1 MKNRLKRLT
10 GIIGAL
16 LIAVSPCGSQTMAYA
31 SEPAETEAAFYDD
44 GADFEIQEDTDEQVQ
59 DQEDL
64 DLTEE
69 EEDPDTADIQIEED
83 TEDADSEDSELTSE
97 ETLFSDSPVEE
108 ELFTDAVGEEADS
121 YLGVRTQPIIYDDF
135 AEDLWLQFQQR
146 ELQVGESTDIYP
158 WRVWQAVHDV
168 VQNDVERPEFN
179 FKVIKGQDVISLD
192 TTKSKEKAV
201 ATALKPGTAVIQVN
215 YDAFTHT
222 EGDYFPACS
231 VVNTGYAVITVG
243 ETGTA
248 SITCSDNLE
257 NWRHYD
263 TIYYLEGQDTVPFT
277 FTATAAGASN
287 LKVTCNGLEVKPNSD
302 GSYTAALENR
312 SNIIGVVATDA
323 AGNTRSLYRVVDAR
337 VMRVNVKNT
346 KDDSSEIHVGDTA
359 EVSFTGITMPVYKLA
374 TIYNPCFGPDAYGGV
389 DEYGYPTYVAYSN
402 SVLGAFRG
410 NCHQWDLATKNSF
423 KVTFTQAGRYRFD
436 SDGIHSDWWGHRL
449 YWDTKVQGKSD
460 KPFFYAPII
469 RGVFSTLPSFYIT
482 VDSGDEILD
491 PVIAK
496 LEAIPDADR
505 LTLADET
512 AVKEAREAYDALN
525 DTQKALVNSDDLARL
540 TDAEARLAQLH
551 TDAEKAAEVEKILGN
566 LKGASSLTLAD
577 EASVKAARKAYDGLS
592 ADQKKLIPAEK
603 LKALTAAEA
612 KIEQLKKVTPTPTKK
627 PEPKPS
633 IRLNYTSIPLQVK
646 KSTTAISIKTTAIKG
661 DKIKSA
667 KSSNSKVA
675 KVSVKNGKLTIKGRK
690 AGKATVTV
698 TSAKGAKATVK
709 VTVQKKKVAL
719 KKLQAI
725 TSRKV
730 TVKKGKKTTLK
741 VANSPI
747 TAKASVKWKTSN
759 KKVASVTSKGV
770 VKGLKKGRATITSY
784 SGKVKMTFKVTVK

>member
-1 MKNRLKRLT
+1 MKNRLKKLT

-31 SEPAETEAAFYDD
+31 SEPTETEAAFYDD
-44 GADFEIQEDTDEQVQ
+44 GADFEIQEDTDGQVR
-59 DQEDL
+59 DQEEL
-64 DLTEE
+64 DITEE
-69 EEDPDTADIQIEED
+69 EEDPDTTDIQIEAEAED
-83 TEDADSEDSELTSE
+83 TDSEEPELTSDE
-97 ETLFSDSPVEE
+97 ALFSDSPVEE
-108 ELFTDAVGEEADS
+108 ELFADAAGEEADS

-135 AEDLWLQFQQR
+135 EEDIWLQFQQR
-146 ELQVGESTDIYP
+146 ELQVGEQTDIYP
-158 WRVWQAVHDV
+158 RRVPQADV
-168 VQNDVERPEFN
+168 DMVNNDVERPEFN
-179 FKVIKGQDVISLD
+179 FKVIRGQDVISLD

-215 YDAFTHT
+215 YDAFTHA
-222 EGDYFPACS
+222 EGTYFPACS
-231 VVNTGYAVITVG
+231 VINTGYAVITVG

-277 FTATAAGASN
+277 FTATAAGAAN

-312 SNIIGVVATDA
+312 SNIIGVVATDGS
-323 AGNTRSLYRVVDAR
+323 GNTRSLYRVVDAR
-337 VMRVNVKNT
+337 AIKINIKNT
-346 KDDSSEIHVGDTA
+346 KDNSSEFHVGDTA

-374 TIYNPCFGPDAYGGV
+374 TIYNPCFGSDYP
-389 DEYGYPTYVAYSN
+389 EYGSEYGEWSSYVSYKN
-402 SVLGAFRG
+402 SILGSYKG
-410 NCHQWDLATKNSF
+410 KCGQWNLATQNSF
-423 KVTFTQAGRYRFD
+423 QVTFSQAGKYRFN
-436 SDGIHSDWWGHRL
+436 SDGIYCCWWGHRL
-449 YWDTKVQGKSD
+449 NYDLKHEGKGPSWAVAPHYWN
-460 KPFFYAPII
+460 
-469 RGVFSTLPSFYIT
+469 VFSSMPSFSIT
-482 VDSGDEILD
+482 VDSGDEVLN
-491 PVIAK
+491 PVINK
-496 LEAIPDADR
+496 LESLPDANG
-505 LTLADET
+505 LTLADEA
-512 AVKEAREAYDALN
+512 AVKAAREAYDALN
-525 DTQKALVNSDDLARL
+525 DTQKSLVNSDDLARL
-540 TDAEARLAQLH
+540 TDAEARMAQLH
-551 TDAEKAAEVEKILGN
+551 TDIEKAAEVEKILGN

-577 EASVKAARKAYDGLS
+577 EVSVKAAREAYDGLS
-592 ADQKKLIPAEK
+592 ADQKKLIPADK

-612 KIEQLKKVTPTPTKK
+612 KIAQLKKVTPTPTKK

-646 KSTTAISIKTTAIKG
+646 QSTTAIRIRTTAIKG

-675 KVSVKNGKLTIKGRK
+675 KVSVKNGKLTIKGMK
-690 AGKATVTV
+690 AGKVTVTV

-719 KKLQAI
+719 KKLQAL

-730 TVKKGKKTTLK
+730 TVKKGRKTTLK

-759 KKVASVTSKGV
+759 KKVATVTSKGV
-770 VKGLKKGRATITSY
+770 VKGLKKGRATITAY
-784 SGKVKMTFKVTVK
+784 SGKIKMTYKVTVK

>member
-16 LIAVSPCGSQTMAYA
+16 LIAVSPCGSHTMVYA

-44 GADFEIQEDTDEQVQ
+44 GADFEIQEDTAEQVQ

-108 ELFTDAVGEEADS
+108 ELFTDAVGEEVDS

-374 TIYNPCFGPDAYGGV
+374 TIYNPCFGPEAYPGV
-389 DEYGYPTYVAYSN
+389 GESGYPTYVHYTN
-402 SVLGAFRG
+402 SVLGSFQG
-410 NCHQWDLATKNSF
+410 CCHQWDLATKNSF
-423 KVTFTQAGRYRFD
+423 KVTFTQAGKYRFD

-449 YWDTKVQGKSD
+449 YWDTKVQGKAD

-469 RGVFSTLPSFYIT
+469 QDVFSTLPSFYIT

-505 LTLADET
+505 LTLADEA
-512 AVKEAREAYDALN
+512 AVKEAREAYNALN
-525 DTQKALVNSDDLARL
+525 DTQKALVNSEDLARL
-540 TDAEARLAQLH
+540 TDAEA
-551 TDAEKAAEVEKILGN
+551 KI
-566 LKGASSLTLAD
+566 A
-577 EASVKAARKAYDGLS
+577 
-592 ADQKKLIPAEK
+592 
-603 LKALTAAEA
+603 
-612 KIEQLKKVTPTPTKK
+612 QLKKVTPTPTKK

-646 KSTTAISIKTTAIKG
+646 QSTTAVKISKSAIKG
-661 DKIKSA
+661 DKIRSA

-675 KVSVKNGKLTIKGRK
+675 KVSVKNGKLTIKGMK

-719 KKLQAI
+719 KKLQAL

-770 VKGLKKGRATITSY
+770 VKGLKKGSATITAY

>member
-44 GADFEIQEDTDEQVQ
+44 GADFEIQDDTDEQVQ

-64 DLTEE
+64 DIIEE

-83 TEDADSEDSELTSE
+83 TEDTDSEEPELTSE
-97 ETLFSDSPVEE
+97 EALFSDSPVEE
-108 ELFTDAVGEEADS
+108 DLFTDAVGEEADS

-168 VQNDVERPEFN
+168 VNNDVERPKFN
-179 FKVIKGQDVISLD
+179 FKIIKGQDVISLD

-248 SITCSDNLE
+248 PITCSDNLE

-263 TIYYLEGQDTVPFT
+263 TIYYLEGQETVPFT
-277 FTATAAGASN
+277 FTATATGASN

-312 SNIIGVVATDA
+312 SNIIGVVATDVS
-323 AGNTRSLYRVVDAR
+323 GNTRSLYRVVDAR

-374 TIYNPCFGPDAYGGV
+374 TIYNPCFGSDTYGGV
-389 DEYGYPTYVAYSN
+389 GEYGYSTFVAYSN
-402 SVLGAFRG
+402 SVLGSFHG
-410 NCHQWDLATKNSF
+410 SCNQWDLATKNSF
-423 KVTFTQAGRYRFD
+423 KVTFTQAGKYRFD
-436 SDGIHSDWWGHRL
+436 SDGIYSDWWGHRL
-449 YWDTKVQGKSD
+449 YWETKVQGKAD

-469 RGVFSTLPSFYIT
+469 EGVFSTLPSFYIT
-482 VDSGDEILD
+482 VDSGDEVLN
-491 PVIAK
+491 PVINK
-496 LEAIPDADR
+496 LESLPDANG
-505 LTLADET
+505 LTLADEAT
-512 AVKEAREAYDALN
+512 GKEAREAYDAQN
-525 DTQKALVNSDDLARL
+525 DTQKSLVNSEDLARL
-540 TDAEARLAQLH
+540 TDAEARIA
-551 TDAEKAAEVEKILGN
+551 
-566 LKGASSLTLAD
+566 
-577 EASVKAARKAYDGLS
+577 
-592 ADQKKLIPAEK
+592 
-603 LKALTAAEA
+603 
-612 KIEQLKKVTPTPTKK
+612 QLKKVTPTPTKK
-627 PEPKPS
+627 PEPIPS

-646 KSTTAISIKTTAIKG
+646 QSTTAISIKTTAIKG
-661 DKIKSA
+661 DKIRSA

-675 KVSVKNGKLTIKGRK
+675 KVSVKNGKLTIKGMK

-719 KKLQAI
+719 KKLQAL

-759 KKVASVTSKGV
+759 KKVVSVTSKGV
-770 VKGLKKGRATITSY
+770 VKGLKKGSATITAY

>member
-44 GADFEIQEDTDEQVQ
+44 GAEFEIQEDTAEQVQ

-69 EEDPDTADIQIEED
+69 EDDPDTADIQIEED
-83 TEDADSEDSELTSE
+83 TEDADSEGSELTSE
-97 ETLFSDSPVEE
+97 EALFSDSPVEE

-146 ELQVGESTDIYP
+146 ELQVGESIDIYP

-243 ETGTA
+243 ETGAA

-277 FTATAAGASN
+277 FTATAAGAAN

-389 DEYGYPTYVAYSN
+389 GEYGYPTYVHYTN
-402 SVLGAFRG
+402 SVLGSFEG
-410 NCHQWDLATKNSF
+410 HCIQWDLATNNSF

-449 YWDTKVQGKSD
+449 YWETKVQGKAD

-469 RGVFSTLPSFYIT
+469 EDVFSTLPSFYIT
-482 VDSGDEILD
+482 VNSGDEILD

-496 LEAIPDADR
+496 LEAIPDVGS

-540 TDAEARLAQLH
+540 TDAEA
-551 TDAEKAAEVEKILGN
+551 
-566 LKGASSLTLAD
+566 
-577 EASVKAARKAYDGLS
+577 
-592 ADQKKLIPAEK
+592 
-603 LKALTAAEA
+603 

-646 KSTTAISIKTTAIKG
+646 QSTTAISIKTTAIKG
-661 DKIKSA
+661 DKIRSA

-675 KVSVKNGKLTIKGRK
+675 KVSVKNGKLTIKGMK

-709 VTVQKKKVAL
+709 VTVQKKKVTL

-770 VKGLKKGRATITSY
+770 VKGLKKGSATITAY

>member
-44 GADFEIQEDTDEQVQ
+44 GADLEIQKDTAEQVQ
-59 DQEDL
+59 NQEDL

-69 EEDPDTADIQIEED
+69 EDDPDTADIQIEED
-83 TEDADSEDSELTSE
+83 TEDADSEGSELTSE
-97 ETLFSDSPVEE
+97 EALFSDSPVEE

-201 ATALKPGTAVIQVN
+201 ATALKPGTVVIQVN

-231 VVNTGYAVITVG
+231 VVNTGYVVITVG

-389 DEYGYPTYVAYSN
+389 GEYGYPTYVAYSN

-410 NCHQWDLATKNSF
+410 SCHQWDLATKNSF

-449 YWDTKVQGKSD
+449 YWDTKVQGKAD

-469 RGVFSTLPSFYIT
+469 QGVFSTLPSFYIT
-482 VDSGDEILD
+482 VDSGDEILN

-505 LTLADET
+505 LTLADEA

-540 TDAEARLAQLH
+540 ID
-551 TDAEKAAEVEKILGN
+551 
-566 LKGASSLTLAD
+566 
-577 EASVKAARKAYDGLS
+577 
-592 ADQKKLIPAEK
+592 
-603 LKALTAAEA
+603 AEA

-646 KSTTAISIKTTAIKG
+646 QSTTAVKISKSAIKG
-661 DKIKSA
+661 DKIRSA

-675 KVSVKNGKLTIKGRK
+675 KVSVKNGKLTIKGMK

-770 VKGLKKGRATITSY
+770 VKGLKKGSATITAY
-784 SGKVKMTFKVTVK
+784 SGKVKVTFKVIVK

>member
-31 SEPAETEAAFYDD
+31 SEPAETEDAFYDD
-44 GADFEIQEDTDEQVQ
+44 GADFEIQEDTAEQVQ

-135 AEDLWLQFQQR
+135 AEDLWMQFQQR

-277 FTATAAGASN
+277 FTATAAGAAN

-449 YWDTKVQGKSD
+449 YWDTNVQGKAD
-460 KPFFYAPII
+460 NPFFYAPII
-469 RGVFSTLPSFYIT
+469 QGVFSTLPSFYIT
-482 VDSGDEILD
+482 VDSGDEILN

-505 LTLADET
+505 LTLADEA
-512 AVKEAREAYDALN
+512 AVKEAREAYNALN
-525 DTQKALVNSDDLARL
+525 DTQKALVNSEDLARL
-540 TDAEARLAQLH
+540 TDAEARLA
-551 TDAEKAAEVEKILGN
+551 
-566 LKGASSLTLAD
+566 
-577 EASVKAARKAYDGLS
+577 
-592 ADQKKLIPAEK
+592 
-603 LKALTAAEA
+603 
-612 KIEQLKKVTPTPTKK
+612 QLKKVTPTPTKK

-646 KSTTAISIKTTAIKG
+646 QSTTAISIKTTAIKG

-675 KVSVKNGKLTIKGRK
+675 KVSVKNGKLTIKGMK

-741 VANSPI
+741 VVNSPI

-770 VKGLKKGRATITSY
+770 VKGLKKGSATITAY

>member
-64 DLTEE
+64 DLTVE

-201 ATALKPGTAVIQVN
+201 ATALKPGTAVIQVD

-243 ETGTA
+243 ETGAA

-277 FTATAAGASN
+277 FTATAAGAAN

-346 KDDSSEIHVGDTA
+346 KDDSAEIHVGDTA

-410 NCHQWDLATKNSF
+410 SCHQWDLATKNSF

-469 RGVFSTLPSFYIT
+469 QGVFSTLPSFYIT

-505 LTLADET
+505 LTLADEA

-525 DTQKALVNSDDLARL
+525 DTQKALVNSEDLARL
-540 TDAEARLAQLH
+540 T
-551 TDAEKAAEVEKILGN
+551 N
-566 LKGASSLTLAD
+566 
-577 EASVKAARKAYDGLS
+577 
-592 ADQKKLIPAEK
+592 
-603 LKALTAAEA
+603 AEA

-646 KSTTAISIKTTAIKG
+646 QSTTAVGIKTTAIKG

-675 KVSVKNGKLTIKGRK
+675 KVSVKNGKLTIKGMK

-698 TSAKGAKATVK
+698 TSSKGAKATVK

-770 VKGLKKGRATITSY
+770 VKGLKKGSATITAY

>member
-44 GADFEIQEDTDEQVQ
+44 GADFEIQEDTAEQVQ

-108 ELFTDAVGEEADS
+108 ELFTDAVGEEVDS

-374 TIYNPCFGPDAYGGV
+374 TIYNPCFGPEAYPGV
-389 DEYGYPTYVAYSN
+389 GESGYPTYVHYTN
-402 SVLGAFRG
+402 SVLGSFQG
-410 NCHQWDLATKNSF
+410 CCHQWDLATKNSF
-423 KVTFTQAGRYRFD
+423 KVTFTQAGKYRFD
-436 SDGIHSDWWGHRL
+436 SDGIYSDWWGHRL
-449 YWDTKVQGKSD
+449 YWDTKVQGKAD

-469 RGVFSTLPSFYIT
+469 QDVFSTLPSFYIT
-482 VDSGDEILD
+482 VNSGDEILD

-496 LEAIPDADR
+496 LEAIPNADR
-505 LTLADET
+505 LTLADEA

-525 DTQKALVNSDDLARL
+525 DTQKALVNSEDLARL
-540 TDAEARLAQLH
+540 TD
-551 TDAEKAAEVEKILGN
+551 
-566 LKGASSLTLAD
+566 
-577 EASVKAARKAYDGLS
+577 
-592 ADQKKLIPAEK
+592 
-603 LKALTAAEA
+603 AEA

-646 KSTTAISIKTTAIKG
+646 QSTTAVKISKSAIKG

-675 KVSVKNGKLTIKGRK
+675 KVSVKNGKLTIKGMK

-741 VANSPI
+741 VVNSPI

-770 VKGLKKGRATITSY
+770 VKGLKKGSATITAY

>member
-44 GADFEIQEDTDEQVQ
+44 GADFEIQDDTDEQVQ

-64 DLTEE
+64 DIIEE

-83 TEDADSEDSELTSE
+83 TEDTDSEEPELTSE
-97 ETLFSDSPVEE
+97 EALFSDSPVEE
-108 ELFTDAVGEEADS
+108 DLFTDAVGEEADS

-168 VQNDVERPEFN
+168 VNNDVERPKFN
-179 FKVIKGQDVISLD
+179 FKIIKGQDVISLD

-248 SITCSDNLE
+248 PITCSDNLE

-263 TIYYLEGQDTVPFT
+263 TIYYLEGQETVPFT
-277 FTATAAGASN
+277 FTATATGASN

-312 SNIIGVVATDA
+312 SNIIGVVATDVS
-323 AGNTRSLYRVVDAR
+323 GNTRSLYRVVDAR

-374 TIYNPCFGPDAYGGV
+374 TIYNPCFGSDTYGGV
-389 DEYGYPTYVAYSN
+389 GEYGYSTFVAYSN
-402 SVLGAFRG
+402 SVLGSFHG
-410 NCHQWDLATKNSF
+410 SCNQWDLATKNSF
-423 KVTFTQAGRYRFD
+423 KVTFTQAGKYRFD
-436 SDGIHSDWWGHRL
+436 SDGIYSDWWGHRL
-449 YWDTKVQGKSD
+449 YWETKVQGKAD

-469 RGVFSTLPSFYIT
+469 EGVFSTLPSFYIT
-482 VDSGDEILD
+482 VDSGDEVLN
-491 PVIAK
+491 PVINK
-496 LEAIPDADR
+496 LESLPDANG
-505 LTLADET
+505 LTLADEAT
-512 AVKEAREAYDALN
+512 VKEAREAYDALN
-525 DTQKALVNSDDLARL
+525 DTQKSLVNSEDLARL
-540 TDAEARLAQLH
+540 TDAEARIA
-551 TDAEKAAEVEKILGN
+551 
-566 LKGASSLTLAD
+566 
-577 EASVKAARKAYDGLS
+577 
-592 ADQKKLIPAEK
+592 
-603 LKALTAAEA
+603 
-612 KIEQLKKVTPTPTKK
+612 QLKKVTPTPTKK

-646 KSTTAISIKTTAIKG
+646 QSTTAISIKTTAIKG
-661 DKIKSA
+661 DKIRSA

-675 KVSVKNGKLTIKGRK
+675 KVSVKNGKLTIKGMK

-719 KKLQAI
+719 KKLQAL

-759 KKVASVTSKGV
+759 KKVVSVTSKGV
-770 VKGLKKGRATITSY
+770 VKGLKKGSATITAY

>member
-31 SEPAETEAAFYDD
+31 SEPAETEDAFYDD
-44 GADFEIQEDTDEQVQ
+44 GADFEIQEDTAEQVQ

-135 AEDLWLQFQQR
+135 AEDLWMQFQQR

-277 FTATAAGASN
+277 FTATAAGAAN

-449 YWDTKVQGKSD
+449 YWDTKVQGKAD
-460 KPFFYAPII
+460 NPFFYAPII
-469 RGVFSTLPSFYIT
+469 QGVFSTLPSFYIT
-482 VDSGDEILD
+482 VDSGDEILN

-505 LTLADET
+505 LTLADEA
-512 AVKEAREAYDALN
+512 AVKEAREAYNALN
-525 DTQKALVNSDDLARL
+525 DTQKALVNSEDLARL
-540 TDAEARLAQLH
+540 TDAEARLA
-551 TDAEKAAEVEKILGN
+551 
-566 LKGASSLTLAD
+566 
-577 EASVKAARKAYDGLS
+577 
-592 ADQKKLIPAEK
+592 
-603 LKALTAAEA
+603 
-612 KIEQLKKVTPTPTKK
+612 QLKKVTPTPTKK

-646 KSTTAISIKTTAIKG
+646 QSTTAISIKTTAIKG

-675 KVSVKNGKLTIKGRK
+675 KVSVKNGKLTIKGMK

-741 VANSPI
+741 VVNSPI

-770 VKGLKKGRATITSY
+770 VKGLKKGSATITAY

>member
-59 DQEDL
+59 DQEEL

-83 TEDADSEDSELTSE
+83 TEDADSEEAELTSE
-97 ETLFSDSPVEE
+97 EVLFSDSPVEE
-108 ELFTDAVGEEADS
+108 DLFTDAVGEEADS

-168 VQNDVERPEFN
+168 VNNDVERPEFN

-263 TIYYLEGQDTVPFT
+263 TIYYLEGQETVPFT
-277 FTATAAGASN
+277 FTATAAGAAN

-323 AGNTRSLYRVVDAR
+323 SGNTRSLYRVVDAR

-374 TIYNPCFGPDAYGGV
+374 TIYNRMLM
-389 DEYGYPTYVAYSN
+389 VA
-402 SVLGAFRG
+402 
-410 NCHQWDLATKNSF
+410 
-423 KVTFTQAGRYRFD
+423 
-436 SDGIHSDWWGHRL
+436 
-449 YWDTKVQGKSD
+449 
-460 KPFFYAPII
+460 
-469 RGVFSTLPSFYIT
+469 
-482 VDSGDEILD
+482 
-491 PVIAK
+491 
-496 LEAIPDADR
+496 
-505 LTLADET
+505 
-512 AVKEAREAYDALN
+512 
-525 DTQKALVNSDDLARL
+525 
-540 TDAEARLAQLH
+540 
-551 TDAEKAAEVEKILGN
+551 
-566 LKGASSLTLAD
+566 
-577 EASVKAARKAYDGLS
+577 
-592 ADQKKLIPAEK
+592 
-603 LKALTAAEA
+603 
-612 KIEQLKKVTPTPTKK
+612 
-627 PEPKPS
+627 
-633 IRLNYTSIPLQVK
+633 
-646 KSTTAISIKTTAIKG
+646 
-661 DKIKSA
+661 
-667 KSSNSKVA
+667 
-675 KVSVKNGKLTIKGRK
+675 
-690 AGKATVTV
+690 
-698 TSAKGAKATVK
+698 
-709 VTVQKKKVAL
+709 
-719 KKLQAI
+719 
-725 TSRKV
+725 
-730 TVKKGKKTTLK
+730 
-741 VANSPI
+741 
-747 TAKASVKWKTSN
+747 
-759 KKVASVTSKGV
+759 
-770 VKGLKKGRATITSY
+770 
-784 SGKVKMTFKVTVK
+784 

>member
-31 SEPAETEAAFYDD
+31 SEPAETEDAFYDD
-44 GADFEIQEDTDEQVQ
+44 GADFEIQEDTAEQVQ

-135 AEDLWLQFQQR
+135 AEDLWMQFQQR

-277 FTATAAGASN
+277 FTATAAGAAN

-449 YWDTKVQGKSD
+449 YWDTKVQGKAD
-460 KPFFYAPII
+460 KPFFYAPIVQD
-469 RGVFSTLPSFYIT
+469 VFSTLPSFYIT
-482 VDSGDEILD
+482 VDSGDEILN

-505 LTLADET
+505 LTLADEA
-512 AVKEAREAYDALN
+512 AVKEAREAYNALN
-525 DTQKALVNSDDLARL
+525 DTQKALVNSEDLARL
-540 TDAEARLAQLH
+540 TDAEARLA
-551 TDAEKAAEVEKILGN
+551 
-566 LKGASSLTLAD
+566 
-577 EASVKAARKAYDGLS
+577 
-592 ADQKKLIPAEK
+592 
-603 LKALTAAEA
+603 
-612 KIEQLKKVTPTPTKK
+612 QLKKVTPTPTKK

-646 KSTTAISIKTTAIKG
+646 QSTTAISIKTTAIKG

-675 KVSVKNGKLTIKGRK
+675 KVSVKNGKLTIKGMK

-741 VANSPI
+741 VVNSPI

-770 VKGLKKGRATITSY
+770 VKGLKKGSATITAY

>member
-44 GADFEIQEDTDEQVQ
+44 GADLEIQKDTAEQVQ
-59 DQEDL
+59 NQEDL

-69 EEDPDTADIQIEED
+69 EDDPDTADIQIEED
-83 TEDADSEDSELTSE
+83 TEDADSEGSELTSE
-97 ETLFSDSPVEE
+97 EALFSDFPVEE

-201 ATALKPGTAVIQVN
+201 ATALKPGTVVIQVN

-231 VVNTGYAVITVG
+231 VVNTGYVVITVG

-389 DEYGYPTYVAYSN
+389 GEYGYPTYVAYSN
-402 SVLGAFRG
+402 SLLGSFQG
-410 NCHQWDLATKNSF
+410 SCNQWDLATKNSF

-436 SDGIHSDWWGHRL
+436 SDGIHCDWWGHRL
-449 YWDTKVQGKSD
+449 YWDTKVQGKAD

-469 RGVFSTLPSFYIT
+469 EDVFSTLPSFYIT

-505 LTLADET
+505 LTLADEA

-540 TDAEARLAQLH
+540 ID
-551 TDAEKAAEVEKILGN
+551 
-566 LKGASSLTLAD
+566 
-577 EASVKAARKAYDGLS
+577 
-592 ADQKKLIPAEK
+592 
-603 LKALTAAEA
+603 AEA

-646 KSTTAISIKTTAIKG
+646 QSTTAVKISKSAIKG
-661 DKIKSA
+661 DKIRSA

-675 KVSVKNGKLTIKGRK
+675 KVSVKNGKLTIKGMK

-719 KKLQAI
+719 KKLQAL

-741 VANSPI
+741 VVNSPI

-759 KKVASVTSKGV
+759 KKVVSVTSKGV
-770 VKGLKKGRATITSY
+770 VKGLKKGSATITAY
-784 SGKVKMTFKVTVK
+784 SGKVKVTFKVMVK

>member
-31 SEPAETEAAFYDD
+31 SEPAETEDAFYDD
-44 GADFEIQEDTDEQVQ
+44 GADFEIQEDTAEQVQ

-135 AEDLWLQFQQR
+135 AEDLWMQFQQR

-201 ATALKPGTAVIQVN
+201 ATALKPGTAMIQVN

-277 FTATAAGASN
+277 FTATAAGAAN

-449 YWDTKVQGKSD
+449 YWDTKVQGKAD
-460 KPFFYAPII
+460 KPFFYAPIVQD
-469 RGVFSTLPSFYIT
+469 VFSTLPSFYIT

-496 LEAIPDADR
+496 LEAIPDVGS

-525 DTQKALVNSDDLARL
+525 DTQKALVNSEDLARL
-540 TDAEARLAQLH
+540 TD
-551 TDAEKAAEVEKILGN
+551 
-566 LKGASSLTLAD
+566 
-577 EASVKAARKAYDGLS
+577 
-592 ADQKKLIPAEK
+592 
-603 LKALTAAEA
+603 AEA

-646 KSTTAISIKTTAIKG
+646 QSTTAVKISKSAIKG
-661 DKIKSA
+661 DKIRSA

-675 KVSVKNGKLTIKGRK
+675 KVSVKNGKLTIKGMK

-719 KKLQAI
+719 KKLQAL

-747 TAKASVKWKTSN
+747 TAKVSVKWKTSN

-770 VKGLKKGRATITSY
+770 VKGLKKGSATITAY
-784 SGKVKMTFKVTVK
+784 SGKVKVTFKVIVK

>member
-44 GADFEIQEDTDEQVQ
+44 GADLEIQEDTAEQVQ

-69 EEDPDTADIQIEED
+69 EDDPDTADIQIEED
-83 TEDADSEDSELTSE
+83 TEDADSEGSELTSE
-97 ETLFSDSPVEE
+97 EALFSDSPVEE

-248 SITCSDNLE
+248 SITCSDNLD

-277 FTATAAGASN
+277 FTATATGAAN

-312 SNIIGVVATDA
+312 SNVIGVVATDA

-389 DEYGYPTYVAYSN
+389 GEYGYPTYVAYSN
-402 SVLGAFRG
+402 SLLGSFQG
-410 NCHQWDLATKNSF
+410 SCNQWDLATKNSF

-436 SDGIHSDWWGHRL
+436 SDGIHCDWWGHRL
-449 YWDTKVQGKSD
+449 YWDTKVQGKAD

-469 RGVFSTLPSFYIT
+469 EDVFSTLPSFYIT

-505 LTLADET
+505 LTLADEA

-525 DTQKALVNSDDLARL
+525 DTQKSLVNSEDLARL
-540 TDAEARLAQLH
+540 TDAEARIA
-551 TDAEKAAEVEKILGN
+551 
-566 LKGASSLTLAD
+566 
-577 EASVKAARKAYDGLS
+577 
-592 ADQKKLIPAEK
+592 
-603 LKALTAAEA
+603 
-612 KIEQLKKVTPTPTKK
+612 QLKKVTPTPTKK

-646 KSTTAISIKTTAIKG
+646 QSTTAISIKTTAIKG
-661 DKIKSA
+661 DKIRSA

-675 KVSVKNGKLTIKGRK
+675 KVSVKNGKLTIKGMK

-719 KKLQAI
+719 KKLQAL

-759 KKVASVTSKGV
+759 KKVVSVTSKGV
-770 VKGLKKGRATITSY
+770 VKGLKKGSATITAY

>member
-69 EEDPDTADIQIEED
+69 EEDPDTADIQIEKD
-83 TEDADSEDSELTSE
+83 TEDADSEGSELTSE

-108 ELFTDAVGEEADS
+108 ELFTDAVGEEVDS

-201 ATALKPGTAVIQVN
+201 ATALKPGTAVIQVD

-277 FTATAAGASN
+277 FTATAAGAAN

-374 TIYNPCFGPDAYGGV
+374 TIYNPCFGSDTYGGV
-389 DEYGYPTYVAYSN
+389 GEYGYSTFVAYSN
-402 SVLGAFRG
+402 SVLGSFHG
-410 NCHQWDLATKNSF
+410 SCNQWDLATKNSF
-423 KVTFTQAGRYRFD
+423 KVTFTQAGKYRFD
-436 SDGIHSDWWGHRL
+436 SDGIYSDWWGHRL
-449 YWDTKVQGKSD
+449 YWDTKVQGKAD

-469 RGVFSTLPSFYIT
+469 EDVFSTLPSFYIT

-496 LEAIPDADR
+496 LEAIPDVGS

-525 DTQKALVNSDDLARL
+525 DTQKALVNSEDLARL
-540 TDAEARLAQLH
+540 TD
-551 TDAEKAAEVEKILGN
+551 
-566 LKGASSLTLAD
+566 
-577 EASVKAARKAYDGLS
+577 
-592 ADQKKLIPAEK
+592 
-603 LKALTAAEA
+603 AEA

-646 KSTTAISIKTTAIKG
+646 QSTTAVKISKSAIKG
-661 DKIKSA
+661 DKIRSA

-675 KVSVKNGKLTIKGRK
+675 KVSVKNGKLTIKGMK

-770 VKGLKKGRATITSY
+770 VKGLKKGSATITAY
-784 SGKVKMTFKVTVK
+784 SGKVKVTFKVMVK

>member
-44 GADFEIQEDTDEQVQ
+44 GAEFEIQEDTAEQVQ

-69 EEDPDTADIQIEED
+69 EDDPDTADVQIEED
-83 TEDADSEDSELTSE
+83 TEDADSEGSELTSE

-108 ELFTDAVGEEADS
+108 ELFTDAVGEEVDS

-389 DEYGYPTYVAYSN
+389 GEYGYPTYVAYSN

-410 NCHQWDLATKNSF
+410 SCHQWDLATKNSF

-449 YWDTKVQGKSD
+449 YWDTKVQGKAD

-469 RGVFSTLPSFYIT
+469 QDVFSTLPSFYIT

-496 LEAIPDADR
+496 LEAIPDVGS

-525 DTQKALVNSDDLARL
+525 DTQKALVNSEDLARL
-540 TDAEARLAQLH
+540 TD
-551 TDAEKAAEVEKILGN
+551 
-566 LKGASSLTLAD
+566 
-577 EASVKAARKAYDGLS
+577 
-592 ADQKKLIPAEK
+592 
-603 LKALTAAEA
+603 AEA

-646 KSTTAISIKTTAIKG
+646 QSTTAVKISKSAIKG
-661 DKIKSA
+661 DKIRSA

-675 KVSVKNGKLTIKGRK
+675 KVSVKNGKLTIKGMK

-719 KKLQAI
+719 KKLQAL

-759 KKVASVTSKGV
+759 KKVVSVTSKGV
-770 VKGLKKGRATITSY
+770 VKGLKKGSATITAY

>member
-44 GADFEIQEDTDEQVQ
+44 GADLEIQKDTAEQVQ
-59 DQEDL
+59 NQEDL

-69 EEDPDTADIQIEED
+69 EDDPDTADIQIEED
-83 TEDADSEDSELTSE
+83 TEDADSEGSELTSE
-97 ETLFSDSPVEE
+97 EALFSDSPVEE

-201 ATALKPGTAVIQVN
+201 ATALKPGTVVIQVN

-231 VVNTGYAVITVG
+231 VVNTGYVVITVG

-389 DEYGYPTYVAYSN
+389 GEYGYPTYVAYSN

-410 NCHQWDLATKNSF
+410 SCHQWDLATKNSF

-449 YWDTKVQGKSD
+449 YWDTKVQGKAD

-469 RGVFSTLPSFYIT
+469 QGVFSTLPSFYIT
-482 VDSGDEILD
+482 VDSGDEILN

-505 LTLADET
+505 LTLADEA

-540 TDAEARLAQLH
+540 ID
-551 TDAEKAAEVEKILGN
+551 
-566 LKGASSLTLAD
+566 
-577 EASVKAARKAYDGLS
+577 
-592 ADQKKLIPAEK
+592 
-603 LKALTAAEA
+603 AEA

-646 KSTTAISIKTTAIKG
+646 QSTTAVKISKSAIKG
-661 DKIKSA
+661 DKIRSA

-675 KVSVKNGKLTIKGRK
+675 KVSVKNGKLTIKGMK

-709 VTVQKKKVAL
+709 VTVQKKKVTL
-719 KKLQAI
+719 KKLQAL

-730 TVKKGKKTTLK
+730 TLKKGKKTTLK

-770 VKGLKKGRATITSY
+770 VKGLKKGSATITAY

>member
-44 GADFEIQEDTDEQVQ
+44 GAEFEIQEDTAEQVQ

-69 EEDPDTADIQIEED
+69 EDDPDTADVQIEED
-83 TEDADSEDSELTSE
+83 TEDADSEGSELTSE

-108 ELFTDAVGEEADS
+108 ELFTDAVGEEVDS

-389 DEYGYPTYVAYSN
+389 GEYGYPTYVAYSN

-410 NCHQWDLATKNSF
+410 SCHQWDLATKNSF

-449 YWDTKVQGKSD
+449 YWDTKVQGKAD

-469 RGVFSTLPSFYIT
+469 QDVFSTLPSFYIT

-496 LEAIPDADR
+496 LEAIPDVGS

-525 DTQKALVNSDDLARL
+525 DTQKALVNSEDLARL
-540 TDAEARLAQLH
+540 TD
-551 TDAEKAAEVEKILGN
+551 
-566 LKGASSLTLAD
+566 
-577 EASVKAARKAYDGLS
+577 
-592 ADQKKLIPAEK
+592 
-603 LKALTAAEA
+603 AEA

-646 KSTTAISIKTTAIKG
+646 QSTTAVKISKSAIKG
-661 DKIKSA
+661 DKIRSA

-675 KVSVKNGKLTIKGRK
+675 KVSVKNGKLTIKGMK

-759 KKVASVTSKGV
+759 KKVVSVTSKGV
-770 VKGLKKGRATITSY
+770 VKGLKKGSATITAY

>member
-10 GIIGAL
+10 GIIGVL

-44 GADFEIQEDTDEQVQ
+44 GAEFEIQEDTAEQVQ

-69 EEDPDTADIQIEED
+69 EDDPDTADIQIEED
-83 TEDADSEDSELTSE
+83 TEDADSEGSELTSE

-108 ELFTDAVGEEADS
+108 ELFTDAVGEEVDS

-201 ATALKPGTAVIQVN
+201 ATALKPGTAVIQVD

-346 KDDSSEIHVGDTA
+346 KDDSAEIHVGDTA

-410 NCHQWDLATKNSF
+410 SCHQWDLATKNSF

-469 RGVFSTLPSFYIT
+469 QGVFSTLPSFYIT
-482 VDSGDEILD
+482 VDSGDEILN

-505 LTLADET
+505 LT
-512 AVKEAREAYDALN
+512 
-525 DTQKALVNSDDLARL
+525 
-540 TDAEARLAQLH
+540 
-551 TDAEKAAEVEKILGN
+551 
-566 LKGASSLTLAD
+566 
-577 EASVKAARKAYDGLS
+577 
-592 ADQKKLIPAEK
+592 
-603 LKALTAAEA
+603 
-612 KIEQLKKVTPTPTKK
+612 
-627 PEPKPS
+627 
-633 IRLNYTSIPLQVK
+633 
-646 KSTTAISIKTTAIKG
+646 
-661 DKIKSA
+661 
-667 KSSNSKVA
+667 
-675 KVSVKNGKLTIKGRK
+675 
-690 AGKATVTV
+690 
-698 TSAKGAKATVK
+698 
-709 VTVQKKKVAL
+709 
-719 KKLQAI
+719 
-725 TSRKV
+725 
-730 TVKKGKKTTLK
+730 
-741 VANSPI
+741 
-747 TAKASVKWKTSN
+747 
-759 KKVASVTSKGV
+759 
-770 VKGLKKGRATITSY
+770 
-784 SGKVKMTFKVTVK
+784 SG

>member
-59 DQEDL
+59 DQEGL
-64 DLTEE
+64 DITEG

-277 FTATAAGASN
+277 FTATAAGAVN

-410 NCHQWDLATKNSF
+410 SCHQWDLATKNSF

-469 RGVFSTLPSFYIT
+469 QDVFSTLPSFYIT
-482 VDSGDEILD
+482 VNSGDEILD

-496 LEAIPDADR
+496 LEAIPNADR
-505 LTLADET
+505 LTLADEA

-525 DTQKALVNSDDLARL
+525 DTQKALVNSDDLAR
-540 TDAEARLAQLH
+540 
-551 TDAEKAAEVEKILGN
+551 
-566 LKGASSLTLAD
+566 
-577 EASVKAARKAYDGLS
+577 
-592 ADQKKLIPAEK
+592 
-603 LKALTAAEA
+603 LTAAEA

-646 KSTTAISIKTTAIKG
+646 QSTTAISIKTTAIKG

-675 KVSVKNGKLTIKGRK
+675 KVSVKNGKLTIKGMK

-719 KKLQAI
+719 KKLQAL

-747 TAKASVKWKTSN
+747 TAKASVKWETSN

-770 VKGLKKGRATITSY
+770 VKGLKKGSATITAY
-784 SGKVKMTFKVTVK
+784 SGKVKVTFKVIVK

>member
-16 LIAVSPCGSQTMAYA
+16 LIAVSPCGSQIMAYA

-44 GADFEIQEDTDEQVQ
+44 GAEFEIQEDTAEQVQ

-69 EEDPDTADIQIEED
+69 EDDPDTADVQIEED
-83 TEDADSEDSELTSE
+83 TEDADSEGSELTSE

-108 ELFTDAVGEEADS
+108 ELFTDAVGEEVDS

-389 DEYGYPTYVAYSN
+389 GEYGYPTYVAYSN

-410 NCHQWDLATKNSF
+410 SCHQWDLATKNSF

-449 YWDTKVQGKSD
+449 YWDTKVQGKAD

-469 RGVFSTLPSFYIT
+469 QDVFSTLPSFYIT

-496 LEAIPDADR
+496 LEAIPDVGS

-525 DTQKALVNSDDLARL
+525 DTQKALVNSEDLARL
-540 TDAEARLAQLH
+540 TD
-551 TDAEKAAEVEKILGN
+551 
-566 LKGASSLTLAD
+566 
-577 EASVKAARKAYDGLS
+577 
-592 ADQKKLIPAEK
+592 
-603 LKALTAAEA
+603 AEA

-646 KSTTAISIKTTAIKG
+646 QSTTAVKISKSAIKG
-661 DKIKSA
+661 DKIRSA

-675 KVSVKNGKLTIKGRK
+675 KVSVKNGKLTIKGMK

-770 VKGLKKGRATITSY
+770 VKGLKKGSATITAY
-784 SGKVKMTFKVTVK
+784 SGKVKVTFKVIVK

>member
-16 LIAVSPCGSQTMAYA
+16 LIAVSPCGSQTMVYA
-31 SEPAETEAAFYDD
+31 SEPTETEAAFYDD
-44 GADFEIQEDTDEQVQ
+44 GAEFEIQEDTAEQVQ

-69 EEDPDTADIQIEED
+69 EDDPDTADIQIEED
-83 TEDADSEDSELTSE
+83 TEDADSEGSELTSE
-97 ETLFSDSPVEE
+97 EALFSDSPVEE
-108 ELFTDAVGEEADS
+108 ELFTDAVGEEVDS

-389 DEYGYPTYVAYSN
+389 GEYGYPTYVAYSN

-410 NCHQWDLATKNSF
+410 SCHQWDLATKNSF

-449 YWDTKVQGKSD
+449 YWDTKVQGKAD

-469 RGVFSTLPSFYIT
+469 QGVFSTLPSFYIT
-482 VDSGDEILD
+482 VDSGDEILN

-505 LTLADET
+505 LTLADEA

-525 DTQKALVNSDDLARL
+525 DTQKSLVNSEDLARL
-540 TDAEARLAQLH
+540 TDAEARIA
-551 TDAEKAAEVEKILGN
+551 
-566 LKGASSLTLAD
+566 
-577 EASVKAARKAYDGLS
+577 
-592 ADQKKLIPAEK
+592 
-603 LKALTAAEA
+603 
-612 KIEQLKKVTPTPTKK
+612 QLKKVTPTPTKK

-646 KSTTAISIKTTAIKG
+646 QSTTAVKISKSAIKG
-661 DKIKSA
+661 DKIRSA

-675 KVSVKNGKLTIKGRK
+675 KVSVKNGKLTIKGMK

-719 KKLQAI
+719 KKLQAL

-730 TVKKGKKTTLK
+730 SVKKGKKTTLK
-741 VANSPI
+741 VVNSPI

-759 KKVASVTSKGV
+759 KKVVSVTSKGV
-770 VKGLKKGRATITSY
+770 VKGLKKGSATITAY
-784 SGKVKMTFKVTVK
+784 SGKVKVTFKVMVK

>member
-44 GADFEIQEDTDEQVQ
+44 GADLEIQKDTAEQVQ
-59 DQEDL
+59 NQEDL

-69 EEDPDTADIQIEED
+69 EDDPDTADIQIEED
-83 TEDADSEDSELTSE
+83 TEDADSEGSELTSE
-97 ETLFSDSPVEE
+97 EALFSDSPVEE

-201 ATALKPGTAVIQVN
+201 ATALKPGTVVIQVN

-231 VVNTGYAVITVG
+231 VVNTGYVVITVG

-389 DEYGYPTYVAYSN
+389 GEYGYPTYVAYSN

-410 NCHQWDLATKNSF
+410 SCHQWDLATKNSF

-449 YWDTKVQGKSD
+449 YWDTKVQGKAD

-469 RGVFSTLPSFYIT
+469 QGVFSTLPSFYIT
-482 VDSGDEILD
+482 VDSGDEILN

-505 LTLADET
+505 LTLADEA

-540 TDAEARLAQLH
+540 ID
-551 TDAEKAAEVEKILGN
+551 
-566 LKGASSLTLAD
+566 
-577 EASVKAARKAYDGLS
+577 
-592 ADQKKLIPAEK
+592 
-603 LKALTAAEA
+603 AEA

-646 KSTTAISIKTTAIKG
+646 QSTTAVKISKSAIKG
-661 DKIKSA
+661 DKIRSA

-675 KVSVKNGKLTIKGRK
+675 KVSVKNGKLTIKGMK

-770 VKGLKKGRATITSY
+770 VKGLKKGSATITAY

>member
-44 GADFEIQEDTDEQVQ
+44 GAEFEIQEDTAEQVQ

-69 EEDPDTADIQIEED
+69 EDDPDTADVQIEED
-83 TEDADSEDSELTSE
+83 TEDADSEGSELTSE

-108 ELFTDAVGEEADS
+108 ELFTDAVGEEVDS

-389 DEYGYPTYVAYSN
+389 GEYGYPTYVAYSN

-410 NCHQWDLATKNSF
+410 SCHQWDLATKNSF

-449 YWDTKVQGKSD
+449 YWDTKVQGKAD

-469 RGVFSTLPSFYIT
+469 QDVFSTLPSFYIT

-496 LEAIPDADR
+496 LEAIPDVGS

-525 DTQKALVNSDDLARL
+525 DTQKALVNSEDLARL
-540 TDAEARLAQLH
+540 TD
-551 TDAEKAAEVEKILGN
+551 
-566 LKGASSLTLAD
+566 
-577 EASVKAARKAYDGLS
+577 
-592 ADQKKLIPAEK
+592 
-603 LKALTAAEA
+603 AEA

-646 KSTTAISIKTTAIKG
+646 QSTTAVKISKSAIKG
-661 DKIKSA
+661 DKIRSA

-675 KVSVKNGKLTIKGRK
+675 KVSVKNGKLTIKGMK

-741 VANSPI
+741 VVNSPI

-770 VKGLKKGRATITSY
+770 VKGLKKGSATITAY

>member
-44 GADFEIQEDTDEQVQ
+44 GADLEIQKDTAEQVQ
-59 DQEDL
+59 NQEDL

-69 EEDPDTADIQIEED
+69 EDDPDTADIQIEED
-83 TEDADSEDSELTSE
+83 TEDADSEGSELTSE
-97 ETLFSDSPVEE
+97 EALFSDSPVEE
-108 ELFTDAVGEEADS
+108 ELFTDAVGEEVDS

-389 DEYGYPTYVAYSN
+389 GEYGYPTYVAYSN

-410 NCHQWDLATKNSF
+410 SCHQWDLATKNSF

-449 YWDTKVQGKSD
+449 YWDTKVQGKAD

-469 RGVFSTLPSFYIT
+469 QGVFSTLPSFYIT
-482 VDSGDEILD
+482 VDSGDEILN

-505 LTLADET
+505 LTLADEA

-540 TDAEARLAQLH
+540 TD
-551 TDAEKAAEVEKILGN
+551 
-566 LKGASSLTLAD
+566 
-577 EASVKAARKAYDGLS
+577 
-592 ADQKKLIPAEK
+592 
-603 LKALTAAEA
+603 AEA

-646 KSTTAISIKTTAIKG
+646 QSTTAVKISKSAIKG
-661 DKIKSA
+661 DKIRSA

-675 KVSVKNGKLTIKGRK
+675 KVSVKNGKLTIKGMK

-719 KKLQAI
+719 KKLQAL

-730 TVKKGKKTTLK
+730 SVKKGKKTTLK
-741 VANSPI
+741 VVNSPI

-759 KKVASVTSKGV
+759 KKVVSVTSKGV
-770 VKGLKKGRATITSY
+770 VKGLKKGSATITAY

>member
-44 GADFEIQEDTDEQVQ
+44 GAEFEIQEDTAEQVQ

-69 EEDPDTADIQIEED
+69 EDDPDTADIQIEED

-97 ETLFSDSPVEE
+97 EALFSDSPVEE

-146 ELQVGESTDIYP
+146 ELQVGESIDIYP

-231 VVNTGYAVITVG
+231 VVNTGYVVITVG

-277 FTATAAGASN
+277 FTATASGAAN

-389 DEYGYPTYVAYSN
+389 GEYGYPTYVAYSN
-402 SVLGAFRG
+402 SVLGSFQG
-410 NCHQWDLATKNSF
+410 KCSQWDLATKNSF

-449 YWDTKVQGKSD
+449 YWDTKVQGKAD

-469 RGVFSTLPSFYIT
+469 QDVFSTLPSFYIT

-505 LTLADET
+505 LTLADEA

-540 TDAEARLAQLH
+540 TD
-551 TDAEKAAEVEKILGN
+551 
-566 LKGASSLTLAD
+566 
-577 EASVKAARKAYDGLS
+577 
-592 ADQKKLIPAEK
+592 
-603 LKALTAAEA
+603 AEA

-646 KSTTAISIKTTAIKG
+646 QSTTAVKISKSAIKG
-661 DKIKSA
+661 DKIRSA

-675 KVSVKNGKLTIKGRK
+675 KVSVKNGKLTIKGMK

-709 VTVQKKKVAL
+709 VTVQKKKVSL
-719 KKLQAI
+719 KKLQAL

-730 TVKKGKKTTLK
+730 TVKKGKKTSLK

-770 VKGLKKGRATITSY
+770 VKGLKKGSATITAY

>member
-44 GADFEIQEDTDEQVQ
+44 RADFEIQEDTDEQVQ

-83 TEDADSEDSELTSE
+83 TEDADSEEAELTSE
-97 ETLFSDSPVEE
+97 EVLFSDSPVEE
-108 ELFTDAVGEEADS
+108 DLFTDAVGEEADS

-168 VQNDVERPEFN
+168 VNNDVERPEFN

-277 FTATAAGASN
+277 FTATAAGAAN

-389 DEYGYPTYVAYSN
+389 GEYGYPTYVAYSN
-402 SVLGAFRG
+402 SILGAFQG
-410 NCHQWDLATKNSF
+410 SCNQWDLATKNSF

-449 YWDTKVQGKSD
+449 YWDTKVQGKAD

-469 RGVFSTLPSFYIT
+469 QGVFSTLPSFYIT
-482 VDSGDEILD
+482 VDSGDEILN

-505 LTLADET
+505 LTLADEA

-540 TDAEARLAQLH
+540 TD
-551 TDAEKAAEVEKILGN
+551 
-566 LKGASSLTLAD
+566 
-577 EASVKAARKAYDGLS
+577 
-592 ADQKKLIPAEK
+592 
-603 LKALTAAEA
+603 AEA

-646 KSTTAISIKTTAIKG
+646 QSTTAVKISKSAIKG
-661 DKIKSA
+661 DKIRSA

-675 KVSVKNGKLTIKGRK
+675 KVSVKNGKLTIKGMK

-698 TSAKGAKATVK
+698 TSAKGANATVK

-719 KKLQAI
+719 KKLQAL

-759 KKVASVTSKGV
+759 KKVVSVTSKGV
-770 VKGLKKGRATITSY
+770 VKGLKKGSATITAY
-784 SGKVKMTFKVTVK
+784 SGKVKVTFKVMVK

>member
-1 MKNRLKRLT
+1 M
-10 GIIGAL
+10 
-16 LIAVSPCGSQTMAYA
+16 
-31 SEPAETEAAFYDD
+31 
-44 GADFEIQEDTDEQVQ
+44 
-59 DQEDL
+59 
-64 DLTEE
+64 
-69 EEDPDTADIQIEED
+69 
-83 TEDADSEDSELTSE
+83 
-97 ETLFSDSPVEE
+97 
-108 ELFTDAVGEEADS
+108 
-121 YLGVRTQPIIYDDF
+121 
-135 AEDLWLQFQQR
+135 
-146 ELQVGESTDIYP
+146 
-158 WRVWQAVHDV
+158 
-168 VQNDVERPEFN
+168 
-179 FKVIKGQDVISLD
+179 ISLD

-248 SITCSDNLE
+248 PITCSDNLE

-263 TIYYLEGQDTVPFT
+263 TIYYLEGQETVPFT
-277 FTATAAGASN
+277 FTATATGASN

-312 SNIIGVVATDA
+312 SNIIGVVATDVS
-323 AGNTRSLYRVVDAR
+323 GNTRSLYRVVDAR

-374 TIYNPCFGPDAYGGV
+374 TIYNPCFGSDTYGGV
-389 DEYGYPTYVAYSN
+389 GEYGYSTFVAYSN
-402 SVLGAFRG
+402 SVLGSFHG
-410 NCHQWDLATKNSF
+410 SCNQWDLATKNSF
-423 KVTFTQAGRYRFD
+423 KVTFTQAGKYRFD
-436 SDGIHSDWWGHRL
+436 SDGIYSDWWGHRL
-449 YWDTKVQGKSD
+449 YWETKVQGKAD

-469 RGVFSTLPSFYIT
+469 EGVFSTLPSFYIT
-482 VDSGDEILD
+482 VDSGDEVLN
-491 PVIAK
+491 PVINK
-496 LEAIPDADR
+496 LESLPDANG
-505 LTLADET
+505 LTLADEAT
-512 AVKEAREAYDALN
+512 VKEAREAYDALN
-525 DTQKALVNSDDLARL
+525 DTQKSLVNSEDLARL
-540 TDAEARLAQLH
+540 TDAEARIA
-551 TDAEKAAEVEKILGN
+551 
-566 LKGASSLTLAD
+566 
-577 EASVKAARKAYDGLS
+577 
-592 ADQKKLIPAEK
+592 
-603 LKALTAAEA
+603 
-612 KIEQLKKVTPTPTKK
+612 QLKKVTPTPTKK

-646 KSTTAISIKTTAIKG
+646 QSTTAISIKTTAIKG
-661 DKIKSA
+661 DKIRSA

-675 KVSVKNGKLTIKGRK
+675 KVSVKNGKLTIKGMK

-719 KKLQAI
+719 KKLQAL

-759 KKVASVTSKGV
+759 KKVVSVTSKGV
-770 VKGLKKGRATITSY
+770 VKGLKKGSATITAY

>member
-44 GADFEIQEDTDEQVQ
+44 GAEFEIQEDTAEQVQ

-69 EEDPDTADIQIEED
+69 EDDPDTADIQIEED

-97 ETLFSDSPVEE
+97 EALFSDSPVEE

-146 ELQVGESTDIYP
+146 ELQVGESIDIYP

-277 FTATAAGASN
+277 FTATASGAAN

-389 DEYGYPTYVAYSN
+389 GEYGYPTYVAYSN
-402 SVLGAFRG
+402 SVLGSFQG
-410 NCHQWDLATKNSF
+410 KCSQWDLATKNSF

-449 YWDTKVQGKSD
+449 YWDTKVQGKAD

-469 RGVFSTLPSFYIT
+469 QDVFSTLPSFYIT

-505 LTLADET
+505 LTLADEA

-540 TDAEARLAQLH
+540 TD
-551 TDAEKAAEVEKILGN
+551 
-566 LKGASSLTLAD
+566 
-577 EASVKAARKAYDGLS
+577 
-592 ADQKKLIPAEK
+592 
-603 LKALTAAEA
+603 AEA

-646 KSTTAISIKTTAIKG
+646 QSTTAVKISKSAIKG
-661 DKIKSA
+661 DKIRSA

-675 KVSVKNGKLTIKGRK
+675 KVSVKNGKLTIKGMK

-709 VTVQKKKVAL
+709 VTVQKKKVSL
-719 KKLQAI
+719 KKLQAL

-730 TVKKGKKTTLK
+730 TVKKGKKTSLK

-770 VKGLKKGRATITSY
+770 VKGLKKGSATITAY

>member
-44 GADFEIQEDTDEQVQ
+44 GAEFEIQEDTAEQVQ

-69 EEDPDTADIQIEED
+69 EDDPDTADIQIEED
-83 TEDADSEDSELTSE
+83 TEDADSEGSELTSE

-108 ELFTDAVGEEADS
+108 ELFTDAVGEEVDS

-146 ELQVGESTDIYP
+146 ELQVGESIDIYP

-243 ETGTA
+243 ETGAA

-277 FTATAAGASN
+277 FTATAAGAAN

-389 DEYGYPTYVAYSN
+389 GEYGYPTYVHYTN
-402 SVLGAFRG
+402 SVLGSFEG
-410 NCHQWDLATKNSF
+410 HCIQWDLATNNSF

-449 YWDTKVQGKSD
+449 YWDTKVQGKAD

-469 RGVFSTLPSFYIT
+469 QDVFSTLPSFYIT
-482 VDSGDEILD
+482 VNSGDEILD

-496 LEAIPDADR
+496 LEAIPDVGS

-540 TDAEARLAQLH
+540 TDAEA
-551 TDAEKAAEVEKILGN
+551 
-566 LKGASSLTLAD
+566 
-577 EASVKAARKAYDGLS
+577 
-592 ADQKKLIPAEK
+592 
-603 LKALTAAEA
+603 

-646 KSTTAISIKTTAIKG
+646 QSTTAVGIKTTAIKG

-675 KVSVKNGKLTIKGRK
+675 KVSVKNGKLTIKGMK

-770 VKGLKKGRATITSY
+770 VKGLKKGSATITAY
-784 SGKVKMTFKVTVK
+784 SGKVKVTFKVIVK

>member
-44 GADFEIQEDTDEQVQ
+44 GADFEIQEDTDEQIQ
-59 DQEDL
+59 DQEGL
-64 DLTEE
+64 DITEG

-108 ELFTDAVGEEADS
+108 ELFTDAVGEEVDS

-146 ELQVGESTDIYP
+146 ELQVGESIDIYP

-277 FTATAAGASN
+277 FTATASGAAN

-389 DEYGYPTYVAYSN
+389 GEYGYPTYVAYSN

-410 NCHQWDLATKNSF
+410 SCHQWDLATKNSF

-449 YWDTKVQGKSD
+449 YWDTKVQGKAD

-469 RGVFSTLPSFYIT
+469 QGVFSTLPSFYIT
-482 VDSGDEILD
+482 VDSGDEILN

-505 LTLADET
+505 LTLADEA

-540 TDAEARLAQLH
+540 ID
-551 TDAEKAAEVEKILGN
+551 
-566 LKGASSLTLAD
+566 
-577 EASVKAARKAYDGLS
+577 
-592 ADQKKLIPAEK
+592 
-603 LKALTAAEA
+603 AEA

-646 KSTTAISIKTTAIKG
+646 QSTTAVKISKSAIKG
-661 DKIKSA
+661 DKIRSA

-675 KVSVKNGKLTIKGRK
+675 KVSVKNGKLTIKGMK

-770 VKGLKKGRATITSY
+770 VKGLKKGSATITAY
-784 SGKVKMTFKVTVK
+784 SGKVKVTFKVIVK